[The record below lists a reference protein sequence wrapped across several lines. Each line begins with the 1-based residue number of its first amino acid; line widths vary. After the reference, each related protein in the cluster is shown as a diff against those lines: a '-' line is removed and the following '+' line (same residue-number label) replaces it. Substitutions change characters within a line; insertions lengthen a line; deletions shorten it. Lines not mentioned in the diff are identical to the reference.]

1 MRQVCEMSNPVVIG
15 GVGGSGTRVVAEI
28 IAQMGIYIGDDLD
41 AALDNLWFLL
51 LFKRPKWFRKSQ
63 HRKSDIFTGLTLFTK
78 AMFHQRIL
86 AWPELKF
93 LFKAVLEVSVR
104 GHNHFGEGRGVW
116 PFVRAWKMLTLKSKG
131 PQKQS
136 RWGWKEPNTHLYLVY
151 LAEYFQAIKYIHTI
165 RNGLDMA
172 FSQNQQQLY
181 NWGPLFGVQA
191 PQSQAEEPAASLKY
205 WVQSNRRVFKIGEKL
220 GREKFLIVNF
230 DRLCQ
235 SPKSE
240 IQKIVSFLN
249 IVPDAENL
257 ESVFKIP
264 RIPESLGRH
273 RAHPIDQFDPAD
285 LDGLRELGFAI
296 STAES

>member
-151 LAEYFQAIKYIHTI
+151 LAEYFQASIFKGSNISI
-165 RNGLDMA
+165 RYETDLIWLLAKINNNYTTGDR
-172 FSQNQQQLY
+172 FSACRLPNHK
-181 NWGPLFGVQA
+181 PR
-191 PQSQAEEPAASLKY
+191 S
-205 WVQSNRRVFKIGEKL
+205 RRHL
-220 GREKFLIVNF
+220 
-230 DRLCQ
+230 
-235 SPKSE
+235 
-240 IQKIVSFLN
+240 
-249 IVPDAENL
+249 
-257 ESVFKIP
+257 
-264 RIPESLGRH
+264 
-273 RAHPIDQFDPAD
+273 
-285 LDGLRELGFAI
+285 
-296 STAES
+296 